1 MSPWHHDVSQVL
13 PLKHSGGYCHL
24 SPPSV
29 RTLENQYVPVT
40 VPAPLC
46 RSLREYL
53 ISSPFSPLLTNNY
66 TKHTNYQETE
76 LQPVTHQAS
85 PSG

>member
-1 MSPWHHDVSQVL
+1 MHEKDTAVDQSVPEDL
-13 PLKHSGGYCHL
+13 PRTRAGHQGLEARGG
-24 SPPSV
+24 V
-29 RTLENQYVPVT
+29 

-53 ISSPFSPLLTNNY
+53 IILSPLLTNNY